1 MSFVMFCIV
10 ISEYKFYLFSKQVR
24 GDKFILER
32 L

>member
-1 MSFVMFCIV
+1 MIIV
-10 ISEYKFYLFSKQVR
+10 NCEYKFYLSFKQVG